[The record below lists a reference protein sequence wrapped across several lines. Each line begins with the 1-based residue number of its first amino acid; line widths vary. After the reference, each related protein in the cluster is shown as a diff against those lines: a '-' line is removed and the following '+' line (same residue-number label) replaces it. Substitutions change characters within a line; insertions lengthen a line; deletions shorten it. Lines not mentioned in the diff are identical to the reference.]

1 VDTAMT
7 VFKKHPL
14 GQNAAVIGRV
24 VAELRG
30 KVYVGGKRLVDVL
43 VADQLPRICLTPLF
57 R

>member
-1 VDTAMT
+1 MDTAMT